1 MFYTKICC
9 DARLANE
16 GKKLFWLTPNRSIL
30 TINKVGI
37 WMLAQTSGLFV
48 TWLSQHNLIYEKAKW
63 STTLCPNHFSLPIG
77 FHCNSKDASTFYLM
91 SSGSCGFKRLYI
103 TSHSPLEPPP
113 IPTTDLLQAW
123 FFFVMN
129 FSHLVTKKE
138 KGGGRPPLIPT
149 IDLLEA
155 FFFLVVNF
163 SHLVTKKRKGGGGG
177 GGGGETNDLFVL

>member
-1 MFYTKICC
+1 
-9 DARLANE
+9 
-16 GKKLFWLTPNRSIL
+16 
-30 TINKVGI
+30 
-37 WMLAQTSGLFV
+37 
-48 TWLSQHNLIYEKAKW
+48 
-63 STTLCPNHFSLPIG
+63 
-77 FHCNSKDASTFYLM
+77 M

-177 GGGGETNDLFVL
+177 GGATESIHWILWNKNAQSCQNFKIK